1 VSYKSL
7 TDVNNCM
14 AGLLVGS
21 FFKKQF
27 IYKLDLEP
35 DIYPRNK
42 RPDPEMVP
50 N

>member
-1 VSYKSL
+1 
-7 TDVNNCM
+7 M

-21 FFKKQF
+21 FFNKRMVSE
-27 IYKLDLEP
+27 LDLEP